1 MCRKI
6 NATTATRDT
15 SGRPALTASMIIE
28 GRSNLNMASR
38 VIPTPRS
45 GKLTLTASADRK
57 FGNLAMIQKLKHRG
71 YYVMATRQTAY
82 PPSWRWRIVRR
93 GEPMGVQIE
102 GGGFTTYGAARLA
115 GTPGR
120 GHFLEQ
126 LELEKNRAD

>member
-6 NATTATRDT
+6 RATTATRDT

-28 GRSNLNMASR
+28 GRSDLNMTNS
-38 VIPTPRS
+38 VKPKPRS
-45 GKLTLTASADRK
+45 GKLTLKAIADRK
-57 FGNLAMIQKLKHRG
+57 FGNLAMIQKLNHRG

-102 GGGFTTYGAARLA
+102 GGGFSTYDAARLA
-115 GTPGR
+115 GKLELA
-120 GHFLEQ
+120 HFLEQ
-126 LELEKNRAD
+126 LELEKSRIE